1 MDMMGNIYDNVR
13 SILGILQRQN
23 DDNDFVLKA
32 CSLGIILQEK
42 DTLRALSKAK
52 IYIFTYVYFVYDP
65 GHKYVTLL

>member
-32 CSLGIILQEK
+32 CSLGIVL
-42 DTLRALSKAK
+42 
-52 IYIFTYVYFVYDP
+52 
-65 GHKYVTLL
+65 